1 MNIRS
6 ILALA
11 PVIPVITV
19 EHIDHAVPLAR
30 ALCAGGLRVL
40 EVTLRTPVALPAIE
54 AMRKAVPDAV
64 VGVGTLARPGDF
76 VTAGNAGAQ
85 FGVSPGLTAEM
96 AAAARAA
103 SFPMLPGIMTPTEL
117 LAGLGWGYDTF
128 KLFPAQQAGGIGML
142 KALGAP
148 FPKWC
153 SAPPAAS
160 LVRPRRTSWR
170 CPMWHASAAH
180 GSHRRTGFAREIGQR
195 SRRWRKTQRRWQ
207 RRSNV
212 IRRSRRASA
221 RLAGRQGSRAGGSA
235 LLPARPRP
243 EPTLRSATACRH
255 R

>member
-6 ILALA
+6 MLALA
-11 PVIPVITV
+11 PVIPVLTI

-30 ALCAGGLRVL
+30 ALAGGGLRVL
-40 EVTLRTPVALPAIE
+40 EVTLRTPAALPAIE

-148 FPKWC
+148 FPEVVFC
-153 SAPPAAS
+153 PTGGITRATAPDFLALPNVACVGGSWVAPTDKIRAGDWAAIEQLAKDAAS
-160 LVRPRRTSWR
+160 L
-170 CPMWHASAAH
+170 A
-180 GSHRRTGFAREIGQR
+180 
-195 SRRWRKTQRRWQ
+195 KTK
-207 RRSNV
+207 
-212 IRRSRRASA
+212 
-221 RLAGRQGSRAGGSA
+221 
-235 LLPARPRP
+235 
-243 EPTLRSATACRH
+243 
-255 R
+255 